1 VTTTPEDANLP
12 AVANLMRA
20 ATYASVTVAVVLVAV
35 KFFAWITTD
44 SVAILATLVDS
55 LLDALASLF
64 TLIAVRHSLSPADRE
79 HRFGHGKA
87 EALAALAQAAFI
99 CGSSVLLLFEAFHR
113 LLQPQIISKSEV
125 GIWVMVFSVVVTV
138 ALVAFQLFV
147 VKRSGSLAISADS
160 IHYRGDVLVNLAVIV
175 ALLSNRWFDNT
186 FIDPLFGAAIAL
198 YILYS
203 AWQIVSG
210 ALDMLMDRELPLEE
224 RQRIR
229 EIAIAHPEVSDIHD
243 LRTRRSGQTV
253 FIQLHLELDPK
264 MQLMQSHT
272 IADAVEMELHAAFDS
287 AEVIIHQD
295 PAGLDEGHRQFT

>member
-1 VTTTPEDANLP
+1 MTTTPKDTDLP
-12 AVANLMRA
+12 AAANLMRM
-20 ATYASVTVAVVLVAV
+20 ATYASVIVAVVLVSV

-55 LLDALASLF
+55 LLDALASLV
-64 TLIAVRHSLSPADRE
+64 TLIVVRHSLSPADRE

-87 EALAALAQAAFI
+87 EALAALTQAAFI

-113 LLQPQIISKSEV
+113 LLQPQIILKSEV

-175 ALLSNRWFDNT
+175 ALLSSRWFDNT
-186 FIDPLFGAAIAL
+186 FIDPLFGAVIAL

-210 ALDMLMDRELPLEE
+210 ALDMLMDRELPIKE
-224 RQRIR
+224 RQRVR
-229 EIAIAHPEVSDIHD
+229 DIAIAHPEVSDIHD

-272 IADAVEMELHAAFDS
+272 IADAVEAELRAAFDN

-295 PAGLDEGHRQFT
+295 PAGLDEGHRQFI

>member
-1 VTTTPEDANLP
+1 VTTPPEISGSPTAANM
-12 AVANLMRA
+12 MRL
-20 ATYASVTVAVVLVAV
+20 ATYASVSVAVVLVAV

-55 LLDALASLF
+55 LLDALASF
-64 TLIAVRHSLSPADRE
+64 VTLLAARHSLSPTDRE

-99 CGSSVLLLFEAFHR
+99 SGLSILLLFEATQR
-113 LLQPQIISKSEV
+113 LFQPQILSKTEV
-125 GIWVMVFSVVVTV
+125 GIWVMIFSIVVTMV
-138 ALVAFQLFV
+138 LVAFQLFV
-147 VKRSGSLAISADS
+147 VRRSGSLAISADS
-160 IHYRGDVLVNLAVIV
+160 IHYKGDILVNLAVIA
-175 ALLSNRWFDNT
+175 ALLSSRWFDNT

-203 AWQIVSG
+203 AWQIISG
-210 ALDMLMDRELPLEE
+210 ALDMLMDRELPPEA

-229 EIAIAHPEVSDIHD
+229 DIAVAHSEVREIHD

-264 MQLMQSHT
+264 MRLMQSHS
-272 IADAVEMELHAAFDS
+272 IADAVEAELHSAFDD

-295 PAGLDEGHRQFT
+295 PAGLDEGHREFT

>member
-1 VTTTPEDANLP
+1 MTTTPEDAGLP
-12 AVANLMRA
+12 TAANMMRM

-99 CGSSVLLLFEAFHR
+99 CGSSVLLLFEAIHR
-113 LLQPQIISKSEV
+113 LLQPQVLSKTEV

-147 VKRSGSLAISADS
+147 IRRSGSLAISADS
-160 IHYRGDVLVNLAVIV
+160 IHYRGDILVNLAVIV
-175 ALLSNRWFDNT
+175 ALLSNRWFDNM

-210 ALDMLMDRELPLEE
+210 ALDMLMDRELPPEE

-229 EIAIAHPEVSDIHD
+229 EIALAHLDVIDVHD

-253 FIQLHLELDPK
+253 FIQLHLELDSK

-272 IADAVEMELHAAFDS
+272 IADAVEAELHAAFDG

>member
-1 VTTTPEDANLP
+1 
-12 AVANLMRA
+12 MRM
-20 ATYASVTVAVVLVAV
+20 ATYASVIVAVVLVSV

-55 LLDALASLF
+55 LLDALASLV
-64 TLIAVRHSLSPADRE
+64 TLIVVRHSLSPADRE

-87 EALAALAQAAFI
+87 EALAALTQAAFI

-113 LLQPQIISKSEV
+113 LLQPQIILKSEV

-175 ALLSNRWFDNT
+175 ALLSSRWFDNT
-186 FIDPLFGAAIAL
+186 FIDPLFGAVIAL

-210 ALDMLMDRELPLEE
+210 ALDMLMDRELPIKE
-224 RQRIR
+224 RQRVR
-229 EIAIAHPEVSDIHD
+229 DIAIAHPEVSDIHD

-272 IADAVEMELHAAFDS
+272 IADAVEAELRAAFDN

-295 PAGLDEGHRQFT
+295 PAGLDEGHRQFI

>member
-1 VTTTPEDANLP
+1 
-12 AVANLMRA
+12 M
-20 ATYASVTVAVVLVAV
+20 ATYASVIVAVVLVSV

-55 LLDALASLF
+55 LLDALASLV
-64 TLIAVRHSLSPADRE
+64 TLIVVRHSLSPADRE

-87 EALAALAQAAFI
+87 EALAALTQAAFI

-113 LLQPQIISKSEV
+113 LLQPQIILKSEV

-175 ALLSNRWFDNT
+175 ALLSSRWFDNT
-186 FIDPLFGAAIAL
+186 FIDPLFGAVIAL

-210 ALDMLMDRELPLEE
+210 ALDMLMDRELPIEE
-224 RQRIR
+224 RQRVR
-229 EIAIAHPEVSDIHD
+229 DIAIAHPEVSDIHD

-272 IADAVEMELHAAFDS
+272 IADAVEAELRAAFDN

-295 PAGLDEGHRQFT
+295 PAGLDEGHRQFI

>member
-1 VTTTPEDANLP
+1 MTTTPKDTDLP
-12 AVANLMRA
+12 AAANLMRM
-20 ATYASVTVAVVLVAV
+20 ATYASVIVAVVLVSV

-55 LLDALASLF
+55 LLDALASLV
-64 TLIAVRHSLSPADRE
+64 TLIVVRHSLSPADRE

-87 EALAALAQAAFI
+87 EALAALTQAAFI

-113 LLQPQIISKSEV
+113 LLQPQIILKSEV

-175 ALLSNRWFDNT
+175 ALLSSRWFDNT
-186 FIDPLFGAAIAL
+186 FIDPLFGAVIAL

-210 ALDMLMDRELPLEE
+210 ALDMLMDRELPIEE
-224 RQRIR
+224 RQRVR
-229 EIAIAHPEVSDIHD
+229 DIAIAHPEVSDIHD

-272 IADAVEMELHAAFDS
+272 IADAVEAELRAAFDN

-295 PAGLDEGHRQFT
+295 PAGLDEGHRQFI

>member
-1 VTTTPEDANLP
+1 
-12 AVANLMRA
+12 M
-20 ATYASVTVAVVLVAV
+20 ATYASVIVAVVLVSV

-55 LLDALASLF
+55 LLDALASLV
-64 TLIAVRHSLSPADRE
+64 TLIVVRHSLSPADRE

-87 EALAALAQAAFI
+87 EALAALTQAAFI

-113 LLQPQIISKSEV
+113 LLQPQIILKSEV

-175 ALLSNRWFDNT
+175 ALLSSRWFDNT
-186 FIDPLFGAAIAL
+186 FIDPLFGAVIAL

-210 ALDMLMDRELPLEE
+210 ALDMLMDRELPIKE
-224 RQRIR
+224 RQRVR
-229 EIAIAHPEVSDIHD
+229 DIAIAHPEVSDIHD

-272 IADAVEMELHAAFDS
+272 IADAVEAELRAAFDN

-295 PAGLDEGHRQFT
+295 PAGLDEGHRQFI

>member
-1 VTTTPEDANLP
+1 VTTTPKDTDLP
-12 AVANLMRA
+12 AAANLMRM
-20 ATYASVTVAVVLVAV
+20 ATYASVIVAVVLVSV

-55 LLDALASLF
+55 LLDALASLV
-64 TLIAVRHSLSPADRE
+64 TLIVVRHSLSPADRE

-87 EALAALAQAAFI
+87 EALAALTQAAFI

-113 LLQPQIISKSEV
+113 LLQPQIILKSEV

-175 ALLSNRWFDNT
+175 ALLSSRWFDNT
-186 FIDPLFGAAIAL
+186 FIDPLFGAVIAL

-210 ALDMLMDRELPLEE
+210 ALDMLMDRELPIEE
-224 RQRIR
+224 RQRVR
-229 EIAIAHPEVSDIHD
+229 DIAIAHPEVSDIHD

-272 IADAVEMELHAAFDS
+272 IADAVEAELRAAFDN

-295 PAGLDEGHRQFT
+295 PAGLDEGHRQFI

>member
-1 VTTTPEDANLP
+1 M
-12 AVANLMRA
+12 MRM
-20 ATYASVTVAVVLVAV
+20 ATYASVTVAIVLVAV

-55 LLDALASLF
+55 LLDALASF
-64 TLIAVRHSLSPADRE
+64 VTMIAVRHSLAPADRE

-99 CGSSVLLLFEAFHR
+99 CGSSVLLLFEATHR

-125 GIWVMVFSVVVTV
+125 GIWIMVFSVVVTV

-160 IHYRGDVLVNLAVIV
+160 IHYRGDILVNLAVIV
-175 ALLSNRWFDNT
+175 ALLANRWFDNM

-229 EIAIAHPEVSDIHD
+229 DIALEHSEVEDIHD

-264 MQLMQSHT
+264 MPLMQSHT
-272 IADAVEMELHAAFDS
+272 IADAVEAELHAAFGD

>member
-1 VTTTPEDANLP
+1 VTTTPKDTDLP
-12 AVANLMRA
+12 AAANLMRM
-20 ATYASVTVAVVLVAV
+20 ATYASVIVAVVLVSV

-55 LLDALASLF
+55 LLDALASLV
-64 TLIAVRHSLSPADRE
+64 TLIVVRHSLSPADRE

-87 EALAALAQAAFI
+87 EALAALTQAAFI

-113 LLQPQIISKSEV
+113 LLQPQIILKSEV

-175 ALLSNRWFDNT
+175 ALLSSRWFDNT
-186 FIDPLFGAAIAL
+186 FIDPLFGAVIAL

-210 ALDMLMDRELPLEE
+210 ALDMLMDRELPIKE
-224 RQRIR
+224 RQRVR
-229 EIAIAHPEVSDIHD
+229 DIAIAHPEVSDIHD

-272 IADAVEMELHAAFDS
+272 IADAVEAELRAAFDN

-295 PAGLDEGHRQFT
+295 PAGLDEGHRQFI

>member
-1 VTTTPEDANLP
+1 
-12 AVANLMRA
+12 MRM
-20 ATYASVTVAVVLVAV
+20 ATYASVIVAVVLVSV

-55 LLDALASLF
+55 LLDALASLV
-64 TLIAVRHSLSPADRE
+64 TLIVVRHSLSPADRE

-87 EALAALAQAAFI
+87 EALAALTQAAFI

-113 LLQPQIISKSEV
+113 LLQPQIILKSEV

-175 ALLSNRWFDNT
+175 ALLSSRWFDNT
-186 FIDPLFGAAIAL
+186 FIDPLFGAVIAL

-210 ALDMLMDRELPLEE
+210 ALDMLMDRELPIEE
-224 RQRIR
+224 RQRVR
-229 EIAIAHPEVSDIHD
+229 DIAIAHPEVSDIHD

-272 IADAVEMELHAAFDS
+272 IADAVEAELRAAFDN

-295 PAGLDEGHRQFT
+295 PAGLDEGHRQFI

>member
-1 VTTTPEDANLP
+1 
-12 AVANLMRA
+12 MRM
-20 ATYASVTVAVVLVAV
+20 ATYASVIVAVVLVSV

-55 LLDALASLF
+55 LLDALASLV
-64 TLIAVRHSLSPADRE
+64 TLIVVRHSLSPADRE
-79 HRFGHGKA
+79 PRFGHGKA
-87 EALAALAQAAFI
+87 EALAALTQAAFI

-113 LLQPQIISKSEV
+113 LLQPQIILKSEV

-175 ALLSNRWFDNT
+175 ALLSSRWFDNT
-186 FIDPLFGAAIAL
+186 FIDPLFGAVIAL

-210 ALDMLMDRELPLEE
+210 ALDMLMDRELPIEE
-224 RQRIR
+224 RQRVR
-229 EIAIAHPEVSDIHD
+229 DIAIAHPEVSDIHD

-272 IADAVEMELHAAFDS
+272 IADAVEAELRAAFDN

-295 PAGLDEGHRQFT
+295 PAGLDEGHRQFI

>member
-1 VTTTPEDANLP
+1 MTVTPEDAGSP
-12 AVANLMRA
+12 TAASMMRM

-55 LLDALASLF
+55 LLDALASF
-64 TLIAVRHSLSPADRE
+64 VTLLAVRHSLSPADRE

-99 CGSSVLLLFEAFHR
+99 SGSSILLLFEAAQR
-113 LLQPQIISKSEV
+113 LLQPQVLSNTEV
-125 GIWVMVFSVVVTV
+125 GIWVMIFSIVVTMV
-138 ALVAFQLFV
+138 LVAFQLFV
-147 VKRSGSLAISADS
+147 VRRSGSLAISADS
-160 IHYRGDVLVNLAVIV
+160 IHYRGDILVNLAVIA
-175 ALLSNRWFDNT
+175 ALLSSRWFDNT

-210 ALDMLMDRELPLEE
+210 ALDMLMDRELSPED

-229 EIAIAHPEVSDIHD
+229 GIALAHSEVTDIHD

-264 MQLMQSHT
+264 MPLIHSHE
-272 IADAVEMELHAAFDS
+272 IADTVEAELHAAFDG